1 VKKALAIFLLC
12 LLPIQTVWASV
23 AGYCQ
28 HEIELVQNHLGHHEH
43 EHPGGAAGNI
53 EVDKKIALASA
64 ALDAALSTSD
74 TTSSDT
80 NDGLL
85 ESDCSMCHAQTAAV
99 VTDLHELIVLQLSLW
114 ALTTAPMSLPPQN
127 LLRPERPNWN
137 LPAAR

>member
-43 EHPGGAAGNI
+43 EHQNGGVADK
-53 EVDKKIALASA
+53 EVDKKIAQAVVLLDSA
-64 ALDAALSTSD
+64 LGTSD
-74 TTSSDT
+74 PSSIET

-85 ESDCSMCHAQTAAV
+85 ESECSMCHAQTAAV
-99 VTDLHELIVLQLSLW
+99 VTDVRELQLLQLGLS
-114 ALTTAPMSLPPQN
+114 ALPTAPMSLPPQN